1 MEIPEEEIIRRYTS
15 GEAVATLAKSAG
27 ETTRLYKVLKKHGIP
42 LRMNHH
48 AGQEVEEP
56 PEPVSRKRRGLSG
69 KAAFERGIQLTSA
82 RKWVHQYGAAN
93 PEATPA
99 QAQEA
104 LEGATGEIVSGS
116 TVSHWLHRQKAI
128 ASEPPPEPPP
138 EPAPEPASDIVPA
151 DIADALLSRV
161 VKYLHDYDSLLEDRA
176 KLKEMAREV
185 SRLGNELK
193 QVKIEKERLLKIH
206 NDQVK
211 RQSITSVA
219 ELQEIASGKEL
230 SHARQRN

>member
-104 LEGATGEIVSGS
+104 LEGATGELVSRS
-116 TVSHWLHRQKAI
+116 TVGHWLHRREAI

-138 EPAPEPASDIVPA
+138 DIVPA

-176 KLKEMAREV
+176 KLKEMAREA

-206 NDQVK
+206 NDQVR

>member
-15 GEAVATLAKSAG
+15 GEAVATLAKSSG
-27 ETTRLYKVLKKHGIP
+27 ETKRLYKVLKKHGIP
-42 LRMNHH
+42 LRMNRH
-48 AGQEVEEP
+48 APQKIKEP
-56 PEPVSRKRRGLSG
+56 PEPVSRKSRGLSG
-69 KAAFERGIQLTSA
+69 IAAIERGIQLTSA
-82 RKWVHQYGAAN
+82 RKWVHKYGAAN

-104 LEGATGEIVSGS
+104 LEGATGEIVSRS
-116 TVSHWLHRQKAI
+116 TVRHWLERRKATASEP

-138 EPAPEPASDIVPA
+138 DIVPA